1 MYKKY
6 KVVLSNRGECHQQR
20 GQTVTRKC
28 SPLKDR
34 CYLQCT
40 ITVRTAKDCLHLS
53 IANVGIILTLYSH
66 TLVGLTSSLKTR
78 ACSSQPIRFWTNLK
92 TCSTN
97 RHTEFL
103 NNSNH
108 PEKENKNN
116 IYWSAVMFTSSTFH
130 AATWL
135 AWMPWT
141 PGSSLQCCS
150 QHRDR
155 VLSDWLLRADMN
167 SDGYT
172 PSDDMSD
179 DKHTETCLD
188 STIVDFWSLWQIFQ
202 TETTFV

>member
-53 IANVGIILTLYSH
+53 IANVGIILTFYSH

-97 RHTEFL
+97 RHTEFQIIQTTQRKKTKIIYIDQRSCSPL
-103 NNSNH
+103 RRSMPPPGWREC
-108 PEKENKNN
+108 PERL
-116 IYWSAVMFTSSTFH
+116 
-130 AATWL
+130 AAACNAAPSIETESCL
-135 AWMPWT
+135 T
-141 PGSSLQCCS
+141 GCS
-150 QHRDR
+150 E
-155 VLSDWLLRADMN
+155 L
-167 SDGYT
+167 T
-172 PSDDMSD
+172 
-179 DKHTETCLD
+179 
-188 STIVDFWSLWQIFQ
+188 
-202 TETTFV
+202 